1 MAPMNTTTSSWITT
15 AKYESTFATA
25 RRRIDRKL
33 DTLVEAGALR
43 YIELGGGTRAIDS
56 QLLEQVCY
64 RGAVKMA
71 DPTQLHDYNKR
82 IDQSV
87 GDELTKLM
95 EGLTCVSVG
104 EYIGADDDESI

>member
-1 MAPMNTTTSSWITT
+1 M
-15 AKYESTFATA
+15 
-25 RRRIDRKL
+25 
-33 DTLVEAGALR
+33 EAGALR

-95 EGLTCVSVG
+95 EGLTCGVSVS
-104 EYIGADDDESI
+104 EYIIADDDEPIECDSDVIEHEAIERQ